1 MLNLTFY
8 FYDKIIIHN
17 AELLTTELISDR
29 HTCNMI
35 WCRRKTCTMKFI
47 SIKIG
52 NMIVPYF
59 QWWIDVW
66 MIEEKNNGWINCYHK
81 YFSAFCTK
89 WYLSANAS
97 PWCTSKCMIRTCK
110 YSEFAN
116 VKFGTSISFHFH
128 QLEFIQFNLEF
139 HFVLILSLLLGMLII
154 EIGIL
159 YLMCT
164 TEIYVDELN
173 SNF

>member
-1 MLNLTFY
+1 MTDILV
-8 FYDKIIIHN
+8 
-17 AELLTTELISDR
+17 
-29 HTCNMI
+29 MI

-97 PWCTSKCMIRTCK
+97 PWCTSKCMIRTNTV
-110 YSEFAN
+110 SSQMLNLEPAFH
-116 VKFGTSISFHFH
+116 SISINWSLFNPIWS
-128 QLEFIQFNLEF
+128 FIVFWYCPYYWIGNADHRNRNIVLDVYYWNLCRW
-139 HFVLILSLLLGMLII
+139 I
-154 EIGIL
+154 EQ
-159 YLMCT
+159 
-164 TEIYVDELN
+164 
-173 SNF
+173 

>member
-52 NMIVPYF
+52 NMIVPYL

-97 PWCTSKCMIRTCK
+97 PWCTSKCMIRTNTV
-110 YSEFAN
+110 SLQMLNLEPAFH
-116 VKFGTSISFHFH
+116 SISINWS
-128 QLEFIQFNLEF
+128 LFNPIWS
-139 HFVLILSLLLGMLII
+139 FVVFWYCPYYWIGNADHRNRNIVLDVYYWNLCRWI
-154 EIGIL
+154 EQ
-159 YLMCT
+159 
-164 TEIYVDELN
+164 
-173 SNF
+173 

>member
-1 MLNLTFY
+1 MTDILV
-8 FYDKIIIHN
+8 
-17 AELLTTELISDR
+17 
-29 HTCNMI
+29 MI
-35 WCRRKTCTMKFI
+35 WCRRKTCTMNFI

-52 NMIVPYF
+52 NMIVPYL

-66 MIEEKNNGWINCYHK
+66 MIEGKNNGWINCYHK
-81 YFSAFCTK
+81 YFSAFCNK

-97 PWCTSKCMIRTCK
+97 PWCTSKCMIRTNTV
-110 YSEFAN
+110 SLQMLNLEPAFH
-116 VKFGTSISFHFH
+116 SISINWS
-128 QLEFIQFNLEF
+128 LFNPIWLEF
-139 HFVLILSLLLGMLII
+139 HCVLILSLLLGMLII

-159 YLMCT
+159 YLICT

>member
-1 MLNLTFY
+1 MTDILV
-8 FYDKIIIHN
+8 
-17 AELLTTELISDR
+17 
-29 HTCNMI
+29 MI
-35 WCRRKTCTMKFI
+35 WCRRKPCTMKFI

-97 PWCTSKCMIRTCK
+97 PWCTSKCMIRTNTV
-110 YSEFAN
+110 SSQMLNLEPAFH
-116 VKFGTSISFHFH
+116 SISINWSLFNPIWS
-128 QLEFIQFNLEF
+128 FIVFWYCPYYWIGNADHRNRNIVLDVYYWNLCRW
-139 HFVLILSLLLGMLII
+139 I
-154 EIGIL
+154 EQ
-159 YLMCT
+159 
-164 TEIYVDELN
+164 
-173 SNF
+173 

>member
-1 MLNLTFY
+1 MTDILV
-8 FYDKIIIHN
+8 
-17 AELLTTELISDR
+17 
-29 HTCNMI
+29 MI

-128 QLEFIQFNLEF
+128 QLEFIQSNLVGVSLCF
-139 HFVLILSLLLGMLII
+139 DTVLIIGNADHRNRNIVLDVYYWNLCRWI
-154 EIGIL
+154 EQ
-159 YLMCT
+159 
-164 TEIYVDELN
+164 
-173 SNF
+173 

>member
-1 MLNLTFY
+1 MTDILV
-8 FYDKIIIHN
+8 
-17 AELLTTELISDR
+17 
-29 HTCNMI
+29 MI

-89 WYLSANAS
+89 WYLSAINAS
-97 PWCTSKCMIRTCK
+97 PWCTSKCMIRTNTV
-110 YSEFAN
+110 SSQMLNLEPAFH
-116 VKFGTSISFHFH
+116 SISINWSLFNPIWS
-128 QLEFIQFNLEF
+128 FIVFWYCPYYWIGNADHRNRNIVLDVYYWNLCRW
-139 HFVLILSLLLGMLII
+139 I
-154 EIGIL
+154 EQ
-159 YLMCT
+159 
-164 TEIYVDELN
+164 
-173 SNF
+173 